1 MQIKWT
7 KLISSS
13 ASSVINIKGN
23 QHCPHPTPNSD
34 PLKSKEEF
42 KTSTLKSFWNPIGSA
57 SLASS
62 HPFPQH
68 GQVRYEFQFTW
79 APALKAECPPSTS
92 VRARPRSDAWRQP
105 PTMSSLC
112 GYGRKE
118 DYRWQ
123 NCKEWGEGRASGIGC
138 PAGSVEG

>member
-7 KLISSS
+7 KLISIS
-13 ASSVINIKGN
+13 ASSFINIKE
-23 QHCPHPTPNSD
+23 CPNIAPIAPTPNSH

-42 KTSTLKSFWNPIGSA
+42 KTSALKSFWNPIGSA
-57 SLASS
+57 LLASS

-79 APALKAECPPSTS
+79 APALKAESPPSTS

-105 PTMSSLC
+105 PTKSSLY

-118 DYRWQ
+118 DFRWQ
-123 NCKEWGEGRASGIGC
+123 NHRSGEKAEPQASDVPRAL
-138 PAGSVEG
+138 